1 MLKIGLTGGIG
12 SGKSTASV
20 FLAKLG
26 SYIFDADTEAKKILN
41 NNKNVQNDIIEEFGS
56 DVLDHNE
63 LIDKKKLAKVAFQ
76 DEDHQIILNSIIHP
90 FVFKE
95 LDKQFT
101 KISKQNKYASFIVDG
116 ALILESGLHQHLDSI
131 VLIASLLKYRI
142 ERALKRGNLSR
153 EDILRRI
160 NLQWTDEQKAD
171 IADHTIY
178 NNGTQ
183 KELEE
188 KIKIF
193 HEEHI
198 YR

>member
-12 SGKSTASV
+12 SGKSTASA
-20 FLAKLG
+20 FLASLG
-26 SYIFDADTEAKKILN
+26 SYIFDADNEAKKILN

-56 DVLDHNE
+56 DVLNHDR
-63 LIDKKKLAKVAFQ
+63 LIDKKKLAAVAFQ

-101 KISKQNKYASFIVDG
+101 KIAKQNKYDSFIVDG

-171 IADHTIY
+171 IADYTIY

-183 KELEE
+183 EELEE

>member
-12 SGKSTASV
+12 SGKSTASSIM
-20 FLAKLG
+20 AKLG
-26 SYIFDADTEAKKILN
+26 SYIFDADAEAKKILD
-41 NNKNVQNDIIEEFGS
+41 NNKEVQKNIIEEFGS
-56 DVLDHNE
+56 DVLDHDGS
-63 LIDKKKLAKVAFQ
+63 IDKKKLAAVAFQ

-95 LDKQFT
+95 LDKQFE
-101 KISKQNKYASFIVDG
+101 KISNKNKHTSFIVDG
-116 ALILESGLHQHLDSI
+116 ALILESGIDQHLDSI

-160 NLQWTDEQKAD
+160 DLQWTDEQKAE

-178 NNGTQ
+178 NNGTE
-183 KELEE
+183 KELED
-188 KIKIF
+188 KIKEF

>member
-12 SGKSTASV
+12 SGKSTASII
-20 FLAKLG
+20 LTKLG
-26 SYIFDADTEAKKILN
+26 SYIFDADTEAKKILA
-41 NNKNVQNDIIEEFGS
+41 NNKEVKKNIVEEFGS
-56 DVLDHNE
+56 DVLDHNG

-95 LDKQFT
+95 LDKQFK
-101 KISKQNKYASFIVDG
+101 KISNQNKHASFIVNG
-116 ALILESGLHQHLDSI
+116 ALILESGLDQHLDYV

-160 NLQWTDEQKAD
+160 DLQWTDEQKAEM
-171 IADHTIY
+171 ADHTIY
-178 NNGTQ
+178 NNGTE

-188 KIKIF
+188 EIKEF

>member
-12 SGKSTASV
+12 SGKSTASII
-20 FLAKLG
+20 LTKLG
-26 SYIFDADTEAKKILN
+26 SYIFDADTEAKKILA
-41 NNKNVQNDIIEEFGS
+41 NNKEVKKNIVEEFGS
-56 DVLDHNE
+56 DVLDHNG

-95 LDKQFT
+95 LDKQFK
-101 KISKQNKYASFIVDG
+101 KISNQNKHASFIVDG
-116 ALILESGLHQHLDSI
+116 ALILESGLDQHLDYV

-142 ERALKRGNLSR
+142 ERVLKRGNLSR

-160 NLQWTDEQKAD
+160 DLQWTDEQKAEM
-171 IADHTIY
+171 ADHTIY
-178 NNGTQ
+178 NNGTE

-188 KIKIF
+188 EIKEF